1 MQSVLPVIERAK
13 SRGAWIRSGLR
24 TVLRPGEAGV
34 GGWQISRAE
43 PPSVMGTWGGQTPGG
58 GSSTRKVK
66 TIFSW
71 GWQRAAQSGGEG
83 GGFQPSP
90 KGWTPQYQGAF
101 ERRWHLWPPL
111 RAQSGPPRHPRRA
124 EECRLQVPLGRLSG
138 ALANQTFPAK
148 PPRSSPKSPCRC
160 YRKLSEKR
168 RRPLRVP
175 VRRPRSLSRYTRAL
189 RSRAVAG
196 SPRGGGPGACVC
208 VCWEGGPPRGR
219 RSASAS
225 PPPART
231 ARPCPRKRPEP
242 PRSSLA
248 FASRVSYRPPSPGR
262 APEAAAE
269 RLPAGER
276 LRACTG
282 AGGGGPVRGSRAG
295 ERRAR
300 RRRPP
305 SPRSLARSP
314 PPALRSFPPLPGVID
329 PSRAPPLPPPRPF

>member
-1 MQSVLPVIERAK
+1 M
-13 SRGAWIRSGLR
+13 
-24 TVLRPGEAGV
+24 

-58 GSSTRKVK
+58 GNSTRKVK

-160 YRKLSEKR
+160 YRKRSEKR

-189 RSRAVAG
+189 RSRAVARAEG
-196 SPRGGGPGACVC
+196 RGRVCACAGKAALPAAAAAPVPPLPRRARPVPVPGGGPSRRGAASPS
-208 VCWEGGPPRGR
+208 PPAFPTAR
-219 RSASAS
+219 
-225 PPPART
+225 PPPAGLR
-231 ARPCPRKRPEP
+231 R
-242 PRSSLA
+242 L
-248 FASRVSYRPPSPGR
+248 PPSGSRRESGSERARGR
-262 APEAAAE
+262 AEAARFGAAALE
-269 RLPAGER
+269 RGAREDAGPPLRVRSLVPRLPH
-276 LRACTG
+276 
-282 AGGGGPVRGSRAG
+282 S
-295 ERRAR
+295 
-300 RRRPP
+300 
-305 SPRSLARSP
+305 ARSHP
-314 PPALRSFPPLPGVID
+314 FPA
-329 PSRAPPLPPPRPF
+329 